1 MRNKYS
7 SPYENEGK
15 GIPFLSWLA
24 IDAEETTQ
32 QHFFIFSSPLFL
44 SRQIVTDAYV
54 YRHTETRISLNLYDK
69 FDFFNVIYCHR
80 LFTHTYTHTHTGA
93 RARAR
98 THAPFSTA
106 RIIEIRIKKDYCGVR
121 VHHHGFFLHF
131 AVVDNFCVTF
141 YWRKEFAHQI
151 VFFNELIHNGKWGRG
166 GGRSIKIKM
175 TQFLPLNMW
184 QLFWNSNV
192 LNFKGIFVHS
202 GQGLNMAFL
211 TTKCVLFESFL
222 RGKENR
228 SSEIY
233 TF

>member
-80 LFTHTYTHTHTGA
+80 LFTHTYTH
-93 RARAR
+93 AR

-121 VHHHGFFLHF
+121 VHHHGFFSILQWLT
-131 AVVDNFCVTF
+131 TF
-141 YWRKEFAHQI
+141 VWLSI
-151 VFFNELIHNGKWGRG
+151 
-166 GGRSIKIKM
+166 GGRSLLTKSFSLMSWSIM
-175 TQFLPLNMW
+175 E
-184 QLFWNSNV
+184 
-192 LNFKGIFVHS
+192 S
-202 GQGLNMAFL
+202 GGGEEGE
-211 TTKCVLFESFL
+211 V
-222 RGKENR
+222 
-228 SSEIY
+228 
-233 TF
+233 